1 MLRDGRDPARPSGA
15 EPSRVENVIRSHG
28 CPPRPLRPAG
38 DPASPGRSCSSGPAS
53 PARPL
58 PGHPERAG
66 KGPRWSR
73 GTGSACLRPQ
83 PRPSRLPGP
92 ALPPPLPVPGRGA
105 GTRPRNRHR
114 PPRPAPRTGSAP
126 PNPAHLALPIGG
138 RRLRPAAGGADWRSA
153 AALGQ
158 GAAMAARRGLSLL
171 LPPLPLLPLLPLLLL
186 LLLPP
191 LPLLAAPRAGAGD
204 AGQEAAVRALARR
217 LLGPRAAAVALSV
230 EAALAAGGPD
240 TYRLR
245 SPPGAAVAVA
255 VTGSSGVAA
264 AAGLYRYLR
273 DFCGCHLSWSG
284 AQLRLPDPLPR
295 LRAEIRASAPGRY
308 RYYQNACT
316 QSYSYVWWDWARWER
331 EIDWMALSGINLALA
346 FVGQEVAWQRV
357 YRSLGLNQSE
367 IDAYFTGPAFL
378 AWNRMGNLHGWAGP
392 LPPAWHLKQLY
403 LQYRIVERMRSL
415 GMITVLPAFAGH
427 VPQGVLRVF
436 PRVNATRLG
445 GWSHFDCTYSC
456 TYLLDPEDPMFQV
469 IGTLFLKELIKE
481 FGTDHIYSADT
492 FNEMTPLSSDPAYLS
507 RVSNAVFRSM
517 MGADPEALWLMQG
530 WLFQHQPDFWQPAQV
545 RALLRGVPLGRMIV
559 LDLFAE
565 SKPVYQWTESF
576 YGQPFIWC
584 MLHNFGGNHGLFG
597 TVEAINHGPFA
608 ARCFPNST
616 MVGTG
621 LVPEGI
627 EQNDMVYELMNELGW
642 RQEPLDL
649 PSWVT
654 RYAERRYGAPNA
666 AAASAWRLL
675 LRSVYNCTGVCVNH
689 NRSPLVRRPSL
700 HMDTEL
706 WYNASD
712 VYEAWRLL
720 LSAGTELG
728 SSPTFRYDLADVT
741 RQAAQQLVS
750 DYYLSI
756 RQAFQSHALP
766 ELLTAGGVLVY
777 DLLPEL
783 DSLLSSHSLFLLGR
797 WLESARAMAT
807 SDQEAEQYELNA
819 RNQVTLWGPSGNI
832 LDYANKQLGGL
843 VLDYYG
849 VRWSLFVSALVESLN
864 SGSPFHQDQFNQAV
878 FQVERGFVYNKKRYP
893 AVPAGDTLEISRKL
907 FLKYYPSALRRSRA
921 GPA

>member
-1 MLRDGRDPARPSGA
+1 
-15 EPSRVENVIRSHG
+15 
-28 CPPRPLRPAG
+28 
-38 DPASPGRSCSSGPAS
+38 
-53 PARPL
+53 
-58 PGHPERAG
+58 
-66 KGPRWSR
+66 
-73 GTGSACLRPQ
+73 
-83 PRPSRLPGP
+83 
-92 ALPPPLPVPGRGA
+92 
-105 GTRPRNRHR
+105 
-114 PPRPAPRTGSAP
+114 
-126 PNPAHLALPIGG
+126 
-138 RRLRPAAGGADWRSA
+138 
-153 AALGQ
+153 
-158 GAAMAARRGLSLL
+158 
-171 LPPLPLLPLLPLLLL
+171 
-186 LLLPP
+186 
-191 LPLLAAPRAGAGD
+191 
-204 AGQEAAVRALARR
+204 
-217 LLGPRAAAVALSV
+217 
-230 EAALAAGGPD
+230 
-240 TYRLR
+240 
-245 SPPGAAVAVA
+245 
-255 VTGSSGVAA
+255 
-264 AAGLYRYLR
+264 
-273 DFCGCHLSWSG
+273 
-284 AQLRLPDPLPR
+284 
-295 LRAEIRASAPGRY
+295 
-308 RYYQNACT
+308 
-316 QSYSYVWWDWARWER
+316 
-331 EIDWMALSGINLALA
+331 
-346 FVGQEVAWQRV
+346 
-357 YRSLGLNQSE
+357 
-367 IDAYFTGPAFL
+367 
-378 AWNRMGNLHGWAGP
+378 
-392 LPPAWHLKQLY
+392 
-403 LQYRIVERMRSL
+403 
-415 GMITVLPAFAGH
+415 
-427 VPQGVLRVF
+427 
-436 PRVNATRLG
+436 
-445 GWSHFDCTYSC
+445 
-456 TYLLDPEDPMFQV
+456 MFQV

-481 FGTDHIYSADT
+481 FGTDHVYSADT

-517 MGADPEALWLMQG
+517 TGGKSARSAGLAAGLWVGRAGGQGAGGEGSGCWCQTLKGPSKRGGWWPRGLAGRPLCQEHDGCASGACPEGSLTHLPLSPADPEALWLMQG

-654 RYAERRYGAPNA
+654 RYAERRYGTPNA

-689 NRSPLVRRPSL
+689 NHSPLVRRPSL
-700 HMDTEL
+700 RMDTEL

-720 LSAGTELG
+720 LSAGAELG
-728 SSPTFRYDLADVT
+728 SSSTFRYDLVDVT

-756 RQAFQSHALP
+756 RRAFQSHALP

-797 WLESARAMAT
+797 WLESARAVAT

-819 RNQVTLWGPSGNI
+819 RNQVTLWGPGGNI

-893 AVPAGDTLEISRKL
+893 AVPVGDTLEISRKL
-907 FLKYYPSALRRSRA
+907 FLKYYPSALQRSRA